1 MGEIIRCRDCVHFQE
16 DFWVNMGGIPII
28 AAHNICEKWGNGCA
42 TQPERYCHMATRKEE
57 TEHGSKE

>member
-28 AAHNICEKWGNGCA
+28 AAHNICEK
-42 TQPERYCHMATRKEE
+42 
-57 TEHGSKE
+57 